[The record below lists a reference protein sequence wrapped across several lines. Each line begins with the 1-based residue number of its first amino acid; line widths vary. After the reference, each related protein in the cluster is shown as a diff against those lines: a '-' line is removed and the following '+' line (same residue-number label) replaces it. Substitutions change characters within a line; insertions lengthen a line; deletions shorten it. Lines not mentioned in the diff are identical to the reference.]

1 MLLVVYFLSIETSIQ
16 SLIQVLGWIHDL
28 TIFCSQT
35 ELTRKMGTD
44 SFIESR
50 MTASG
55 VELGLGGG
63 GIEQKGKRTH
73 GRGQRCGDCWGK
85 EYKGTEW

>member
-1 MLLVVYFLSIETSIQ
+1 
-16 SLIQVLGWIHDL
+16 
-28 TIFCSQT
+28 
-35 ELTRKMGTD
+35 MGTD
-44 SFIESR
+44 AFIESR

-63 GIEQKGKRTH
+63 GIEQKGKRID

>member
-1 MLLVVYFLSIETSIQ
+1 
-16 SLIQVLGWIHDL
+16 
-28 TIFCSQT
+28 
-35 ELTRKMGTD
+35 
-44 SFIESR
+44 

-73 GRGQRCGDCWGK
+73 GRGQRCGDRGA
-85 EYKGTEW
+85 EGHKGTAGEKHKGERPAQPG